1 MWLNGPTQWEDHKL
15 GKKHRKGIKQKP
27 GLFKAVKKSWA
38 EFKGKTDRL
47 KSKKV
52 LCMRY
57 TSEDRGQR
65 RVAVT
70 HMAGE
75 DLAIVLLDIREPSN
89 VFVERVAAAVGL
101 QEHLIDGTEV
111 LITLVLPSG
120 KRLVADEKVTMGFVL
135 GGQD

>member
-1 MWLNGPTQWEDHKL
+1 MYQN
-15 GKKHRKGIKQKP
+15 KP
-27 GLFKAVKKSWA
+27 GFFKAVKKSWA
-38 EFKGKTDRL
+38 EFKGNTDRL

-70 HMAGE
+70 NMAGE

-111 LITLVLPSG
+111 LIALVLPSG

-135 GGQD
+135 GEQD

>member
-1 MWLNGPTQWEDHKL
+1 MLLNGPTQWEDHKL
-15 GKKHRKGIKQKP
+15 GKKHRKGIKNNP

-52 LCMRY
+52 LCMCY

-70 HMAGE
+70 NMARE
-75 DLAIVLLDIREPSN
+75 DITIVLLDIREPSN
-89 VFVERVAAAVGL
+89 VL
-101 QEHLIDGTEV
+101 
-111 LITLVLPSG
+111 S
-120 KRLVADEKVTMGFVL
+120 
-135 GGQD
+135 